1 MLLKK
6 LFVAII
12 LLALYSKA
20 HSQVKLQLKISH
32 ADNNVINGIG
42 VTYVLP
48 EGYGDSKDKI
58 ILLFDKLTPLQRTS
72 DTVCD
77 LNAKDNSGPVK
88 FHQVKSKTI
97 NGNDYDCI
105 QADRSI
111 TGPLQISYRVPLAN
125 PIPAQSGPVRDLQAA
140 GDGISG
146 SFGGFLLLPYT
157 DKAMEIQL
165 DWESPGTADA
175 VCSYGPGKSIK
186 FQTTFG
192 DLLEAQFLAGTLSSF
207 TSTDHPRGFSMYGLG
222 KGSDSEF
229 KAAANWAAKAHQV
242 IRDSLEGSSE
252 KPFYYFFR
260 SYNGPPLSSG
270 RATSGSF
277 VLYVPT
283 GISLND
289 EDIKSLSAHEMIHVF
304 VADLYDPD
312 GLADWY
318 VEGIADYLSVK
329 LLYDAGLI
337 SEKRYLELRNGEL
350 AEYYTNRLRN
360 VPNQKIPQI
369 MWSGRNAWTTPYT
382 RGALYFAD
390 LEGKLRQ
397 HRIKNVSVLSLIR
410 EMNRLKASGLQTTEQ
425 TWIELIKKRAGDW
438 AVNDFKLMMAGRLL
452 IPVNNAYGENFKRK
466 SVTTQFFDLGF
477 DKPQA
482 IKAGEVIARLNP
494 KSPAALAGLKNG
506 DTIASA
512 TNLIPAYESY
522 TNAVTITVKRS
533 GIDLPITFKPRTGRT
548 TGYKWFSITAVSA
561 KHLRRH

>member
-1 MLLKK
+1 MFLKK
-6 LFVAII
+6 LLVALF
-12 LLALYSKA
+12 LLGICTKA
-20 HSQVKLQLKISH
+20 HSQIKLQLKMSH
-32 ADNNVINGIG
+32 ADNNLINGIS

-48 EGYGDSKDKI
+48 QGYSDSKDKT
-58 ILLFDKLTPLQRTS
+58 ILLFDKLTPLQRTR

-77 LNAKDNSGPVK
+77 LNAKDSSGPIK

-97 NGNDYDCI
+97 NGNDYDCL
-105 QADRSI
+105 QADRNT

-146 SFGGFLLLPYT
+146 SFGSFLLLPYT
-157 DKAMEIQL
+157 DKNMEIQL
-165 DWESPGTADA
+165 DWELPETADA
-175 VCSYGPGKSIK
+175 VCSYGAGKSVR

-192 DLLEAQFLAGTLSSF
+192 DLLEAQFLVGKLSAF
-207 TSTDHPRGFSMYGLG
+207 TSTDHPHGFSMYGLG

-229 KAAANWAAKAHQV
+229 RTAANWAAKAHQV
-242 IRDSLEGSSE
+242 IRDSLEGSPE

-260 SYNGPPLSSG
+260 SYDGPPLSSG

-283 GISLND
+283 GTSLND

-304 VADLYDPD
+304 VADLYDPE

-329 LLYDAGLI
+329 FLYDAGLI

-350 AEYYTNRLRN
+350 AEYYTNRLKN

-397 HRIKNVSVLSLIR
+397 HRVKNVSVLSLIR
-410 EMNRLKASGLQTTEQ
+410 EMDRLKASGQQTTIQ
-425 TWIELIKKRAGDW
+425 TWANLIKKKAGDW
-438 AVNDFKLMMAGRLL
+438 AVADFKLMMAGRLL

-466 SVTTQFFDLGF
+466 PVAAQFFDLGF
-477 DKPQA
+477 DEPKA
-482 IKAGEVIARLNP
+482 IKAGKVIAGLDP
-494 KSPAALAGLKNG
+494 KSPAGLAGLKNG
-506 DTIASA
+506 DTISSA
-512 TNLIPAYESY
+512 INLIPAYESY
-522 TNAVTITVKRS
+522 NNTITIMVKRK
-533 GIDLPITFKPRTGRT
+533 GIDFPITFKPRMGHT
-548 TGYKWFSITAVSA
+548 TGYKWVSVA
-561 KHLRRH
+561 SVSTK